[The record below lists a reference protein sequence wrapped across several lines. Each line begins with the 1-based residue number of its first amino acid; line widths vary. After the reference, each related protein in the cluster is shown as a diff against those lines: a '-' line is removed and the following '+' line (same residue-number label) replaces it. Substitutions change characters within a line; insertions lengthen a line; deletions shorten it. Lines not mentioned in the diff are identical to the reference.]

1 MIRAK
6 AEEAIGKEMADE
18 GEAEDPA
25 KGAEIAKR
33 EGQVEDVFI
42 GTQNSNGKPFAVI
55 TCKGNKD
62 AERLLYAHSCGG
74 GALRGVLGK
83 WARFVAGEPRHQREA
98 RRKVKEGMRP
108 GVRGGGEGGGGGVA
122 GGGGMSYSEAVGGQ
136 GVSQEGIQALI
147 AAAVQKALE
156 ARDAADRLRAKAEA
170 QARMESEA
178 RIKAA
183 VTKALIGQKAAIVS
197 VINSRMMQLGQQLQ
211 EMTMALSAMGGWV
224 HPEGMEDEED
234 EEVAMT
240 GDMLADLAGKGS
252 VAAAEMH
259 QEVMNSAAAAECYEL
274 VNQQGFTGED
284 AEKQLEQ
291 MVMTPV
297 RLPKKTLMS
306 TASGAKGGVAEEG
319 VRQFILK
326 AIGGLSEEEMVQAMV
341 GAGGDREERRAMG
354 RKGLAGR

>member
-1 MIRAK
+1 M
-6 AEEAIGKEMADE
+6 
-18 GEAEDPA
+18 
-25 KGAEIAKR
+25 
-33 EGQVEDVFI
+33 
-42 GTQNSNGKPFAVI
+42 
-55 TCKGNKD
+55 
-62 AERLLYAHSCGG
+62 
-74 GALRGVLGK
+74 
-83 WARFVAGEPRHQREA
+83 
-98 RRKVKEGMRP
+98 
-108 GVRGGGEGGGGGVA
+108 
-122 GGGGMSYSEAVGGQ
+122 
-136 GVSQEGIQALI
+136 I

-211 EMTMALSAMGGWV
+211 EMTMALSAMGGIIGEGGAVGGWV
-224 HPEGMEDEED
+224 HPEGMEEEEEE
-234 EEVAMT
+234 EEVPMT
-240 GDMLADLAGKGS
+240 GGMLAELAAAGN
-252 VAAAEMH
+252 VAAAEIH
-259 QEVMNSAAAAECYEL
+259 KEVMNSAAAAECYEL

-284 AEKQLEQ
+284 AEKQLEE